1 MCTNRYKIFLIFFL
15 TPCFWNEKALIQFSH
30 TRISHLLP
38 GRQSVDSLNTR
49 TLSSDESDEN
59 VLLKFFK
66 YDASQNIFLL
76 LPDYEM
82 IYPSYAQYPYIGLK
96 SEHTRNPRRHI
107 QLEFHCCKVFQ
118 ACVAEPKLYSL
129 DTPPSVECR
138 CPLQRAYIR
147 NEDCLKAYKRKD
159 LYMRIFSLP

>member
-1 MCTNRYKIFLIFFL
+1 MHKD
-15 TPCFWNEKALIQFSH
+15 
-30 TRISHLLP
+30 
-38 GRQSVDSLNTR
+38 DS
-49 TLSSDESDEN
+49 EEN
-59 VLLKFFK
+59 VLLKFFQ

-129 DTPPSVECR
+129 DTPPSAECR
-138 CPLQRAYIR
+138 CPLQRAYVR